1 MDFEKFVLDESI
13 LDTDAWLP
21 KEALEEIVQAI
32 LRQEKMEL
40 NSLIE
45 CNPQYFT
52 ESSLENVRAESR
64 GFVGYVESD
73 KNNSTYKVQVKDID
87 RKSVV

>member
-21 KEALEEIVQAI
+21 KEALEAIVQAI

-40 NSLIE
+40 NSLME
-45 CNPQYFT
+45 CNLQYFT

-64 GFVGYVESD
+64 SFVGYVGNGKS
-73 KNNSTYKVQVKDID
+73 NNSTYEVHVKDMAA
-87 RKSVV
+87 